1 MPELKRNFSE
11 AKMNRDLD
19 ERIVPEGQYREA
31 MNIQIATSDGSNVG
45 SAQTLLGN
53 AIRNDMSK
61 VFSEPTSLPAN
72 AYYEV
77 PTTAT
82 VVGSIAVPDKD
93 KI

>member
-19 ERIVPEGQYREA
+19 ERIIPNGQYREA
-31 MNIQIATSDGSNVG
+31 MNIQIATSDSSDVG

-61 VFSEPTSLPAN
+61 VE
-72 AYYEV
+72 
-77 PTTAT
+77 
-82 VVGSIAVPDKD
+82 
-93 KI
+93 